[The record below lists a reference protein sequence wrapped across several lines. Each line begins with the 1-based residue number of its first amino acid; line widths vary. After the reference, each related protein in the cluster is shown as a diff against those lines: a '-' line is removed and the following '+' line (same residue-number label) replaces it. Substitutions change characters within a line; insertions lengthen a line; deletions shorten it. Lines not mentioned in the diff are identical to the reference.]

1 MKLFLSKYYPIEK
14 AKLPLTG
21 LKQKLMDDKNVV
33 PTELEVGGIVDFIPN
48 DEKNSPF
55 LKDLRNNLSEKSD
68 YTADCMPKWL
78 TAIAGR
84 HGTWNQFGNSLAY
97 VMLVPSQDSV
107 AIFTQGT
114 LNIWRVRET
123 EEAPVSFQTNGKQR
137 LEPTQTGDIWL
148 ILNDDADKP
157 ASKTPKNINGFVY
170 DYMRKSFSEKSY
182 AKNFYILNIEKQ
194 IDITQPAAIPT
205 ADKRIGEGALTIAKQ
220 LLAAGQP
227 FSSVEL
233 LLQTLSAHEVVG
245 TEAKGLLEKYVTD
258 DGGSG
263 DGGSGD
269 GGSGDGGSGDGGSGD
284 GGSGDGGGSGGGGG
298 IGGGSE
304 TSANG
309 KLRPYS
315 MIGGAMLLGSILAYN
330 VKDMLTPQTPREP
343 QIVVPPKVDSSK
355 TKPTTSKTE
364 PTLDPPSNQTPV
376 RIPPK
381 PSTTTS
387 TQPPITI
394 PPMTPAPKLSEAQLR
409 LNKVN
414 DLLQKAQTNIEKY
427 PTSISDALRE
437 LAGAGLDRDAYDKKQ
452 TEIRVLT
459 ETVVRKLRTEAD
471 ALSNTAENTGKEGKA
486 PKAVRAL
493 QAAKAKLELEKKIK
507 ASKEVEERLKK
518 IEERIEHWD
527 TIFGR

>member
-148 ILNDDADKP
+148 ILNGDADKP
-157 ASKTPKNINGFVY
+157 TPKTPKNIKGFGY
-170 DYMRKSFSEKSY
+170 DYMQKSYSEKNY
-182 AKNFYILNIEKQ
+182 NKNFYILNIEKQ
-194 IDITQPAAIPT
+194 IDITQTAAIPT

-233 LLQTLSAHEVVG
+233 LLQTLSAHEAVD

-258 DGGSG
+258 DGGIG
-263 DGGSGD
+263 DGGEMGD
-269 GGSGDGGSGDGGSGD
+269 
-284 GGSGDGGGSGGGGG
+284 GGG

-309 KLRPYS
+309 KLPPYY

-355 TKPTTSKTE
+355 TKPTPPQTE
-364 PTLDPPSNQTPV
+364 PTLEPPSNQTPV

-387 TQPPITI
+387 MQPPITI

-427 PTSISDALRE
+427 PNSISDALRE

-459 ETVVRKLRTEAD
+459 ENVVRKLRAEAD

-518 IEERIEHWD
+518 VEERIEHWD
-527 TIFGR
+527 SIFGE